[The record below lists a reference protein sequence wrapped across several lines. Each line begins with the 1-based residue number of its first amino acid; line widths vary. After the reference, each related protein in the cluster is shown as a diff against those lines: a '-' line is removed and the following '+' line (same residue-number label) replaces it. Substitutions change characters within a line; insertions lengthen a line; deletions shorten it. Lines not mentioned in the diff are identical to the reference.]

1 VQQDPVVLVVDDD
14 LRPRRGLERVLGRRF
29 GGDYRVLGAESGHAA
44 VGVLKELL
52 QANQDVA
59 LVLADQWMPG
69 ITGIELL
76 ALTRDLHPRARRI
89 LLTDYNDQTCR
100 QPILQAMA
108 LGHIEHFLPKD
119 SSFPEQWLYPAV
131 SEFLSAWS
139 KSSRTGFEAVRVVG
153 DQWAPRSH
161 DLREKLGRNGVP
173 FGFYTADSEQGR
185 QLLRKAGVDASRLPV
200 VVLLDGRALVD
211 PTDVE
216 VARACGARTSPER
229 DEYDV
234 VIVGGGPAGLA
245 AAVYAGSE
253 GLRTVVLEP
262 YSVGGQASAS
272 ALIRNYLGFPRGVSG
287 SELTVRAYEQA
298 WIFGVDFV
306 FMREAI
312 GLCTGA
318 RGLEV
323 GLSGGGEVR
332 GRAVLI
338 STGVSYRRLE
348 APGLAALTG
357 AGVFYGAAAGEAHA
371 MEGMTVY
378 IAGAGNSAG
387 QAALHLARHAR
398 RVELLVRGPSLT
410 RTMSD
415 YLIKEIESAAKVV
428 VQYNTV
434 VVDGHGERRLEGL
447 TLRNTATGKERT
459 VPTEALFVM
468 IGAEPHTEWLAG
480 AVQRDEYGFV
490 LTGRDLRPEPPCAWP
505 LERAPLARE
514 TSLPGVF
521 AAGDV
526 RHGSVKRMAS
536 AVGEG
541 AQAVQQ
547 IHEFLD
553 LDE

>member
-1 VQQDPVVLVVDDD
+1 SGFAALVL
-14 LRPRRGLERVLGRRF
+14 LN
-29 GGDYRVLGAESGHAA
+29 
-44 VGVLKELL
+44 ELIQTGQEL
-52 QANQDVA
+52 A

-69 ITGIELL
+69 LTGIELL
-76 ALTRDLHPRARRI
+76 ALTRDLHPHARRI
-89 LLTDYNDQTCR
+89 LLTDYGDESAR

-131 SEFLSAWS
+131 TEFLSAWS
-139 KSSRTGFEAVRVVG
+139 KSSRGGFEAVRVVG

-173 FGFYTADSEQGR
+173 FGFYTPDSEHGR
-185 QLLRKAGVDASRLPV
+185 QLLRRAGVDASRLPV
-200 VVLLDGRALVD
+200 VVLRNGRAMVD

-216 VARACGARTSPER
+216 VAKACGARTSPER
-229 DEYDV
+229 DDYDL

-262 YSVGGQASAS
+262 YSIGGQAGAS
-272 ALIRNYLGFPRGVSG
+272 ALIRNYLGFPRGISG
-287 SELTVRAYEQA
+287 AELTIRAYEQA
-298 WIFGVDFV
+298 WIFGVEFV
-306 FMREAI
+306 FLREAT
-312 GLCTGA
+312 GLVPDD
-318 RGLEV
+318 RGLAV
-323 GLSGGGEVR
+323 RLSGDDVVHGKT
-332 GRAVLI
+332 VLI

-348 APGLAALTG
+348 APRLAALEG
-357 AGVFYGAAAGEAHA
+357 AGVFYGAAAGEAYA
-371 MEGMTVY
+371 MAGLTVY

-398 RVELLVRGPSLT
+398 RVELLVRGPDLT

-415 YLIKEIESAAKVV
+415 YLVKEINSVPKLV
-428 VQYNTV
+428 VQTNTV

-447 TLRNTATGKERT
+447 TLLNTVTGQERT

-468 IGAEPHTEWLAG
+468 IGAEPHTEWLSG
-480 AVQRDEYGFV
+480 VIQRDEQGYL
-490 LTGRDLRPEPPCAWP
+490 LTGRDLCPDEICPWP
-505 LERAPLARE
+505 LERVPLPRE
-514 TSLPGVF
+514 TSMPGAF

-541 AQAVQQ
+541 AQVVQQ

-553 LDE
+553 LSS